1 MRLLHR
7 FSQWFHRIFGLG
19 LTLFLVWMVL
29 TGILLNHPRW
39 IAPLTVPSFLIPG
52 PYHGHQWNLGM
63 MRHGVAGSAEGE
75 WFFGGLR
82 GIWRTQDGGQS
93 WHSAHRGLDKALFY
107 RKTNHLWRDSLS
119 GRLLAATDG
128 GAFVWLEE
136 HQSWRRVFSG
146 AHPKERCVR
155 WLRNEEGLV
164 LVTSDGFYR
173 LGEDFLV
180 GEPLTPT
187 RPVPDRS
194 LIELTFALHDGSL
207 LGLTGRLLV
216 DAVGLCLI
224 FLTLGAFLT
233 WSHRKVRQKWG
244 RFLFRIKTYS
254 WLFRWHRKMG
264 WWLLPFLFV
273 LAVTGALLRPPL
285 LVLLAN
291 GSVPASWR
299 LWRQDNPWKGTIKN
313 ACLLADGATL
323 LVEAD
328 GFWQGRLAQGAAFQ
342 PVEDPGPVFVMGTT
356 VLEVVEDSLWIGSFS
371 GVMVKEGQ
379 EFKDLLTN
387 ERFTERSR
395 FRPQPHLV
403 TGLWR
408 QEDGGLVVATQHQ
421 GLLRVPG
428 GEPVLVA
435 MPEALSD
442 QPVMPLWD
450 YCFEWHNG
458 RIFSFVLGSF
468 SKWLVPLAA
477 LLFVG
482 MVLTGLVDEWVLRRP
497 KGR

>member
-1 MRLLHR
+1 
-7 FSQWFHRIFGLG
+7 
-19 LTLFLVWMVL
+19 
-29 TGILLNHPRW
+29 
-39 IAPLTVPSFLIPG
+39 
-52 PYHGHQWNLGM
+52 
-63 MRHGVAGSAEGE
+63 
-75 WFFGGLR
+75 
-82 GIWRTQDGGQS
+82 
-93 WHSAHRGLDKALFY
+93 
-107 RKTNHLWRDSLS
+107 
-119 GRLLAATDG
+119 
-128 GAFVWLEE
+128 
-136 HQSWRRVFSG
+136 
-146 AHPKERCVR
+146 
-155 WLRNEEGLV
+155 
-164 LVTSDGFYR
+164 
-173 LGEDFLV
+173 
-180 GEPLTPT
+180 
-187 RPVPDRS
+187 
-194 LIELTFALHDGSL
+194 
-207 LGLTGRLLV
+207 
-216 DAVGLCLI
+216 
-224 FLTLGAFLT
+224 
-233 WSHRKVRQKWG
+233 
-244 RFLFRIKTYS
+244 
-254 WLFRWHRKMG
+254 
-264 WWLLPFLFV
+264 
-273 LAVTGALLRPPL
+273 
-285 LVLLAN
+285 LAN